1 MSHRKARSQLAA
13 AVAVVVVE
21 WAVAASVVATGAAT
35 ILSWVGNRYWTY
47 RHQRRSNAGHELG
60 LFLVVNVIGIVITLS
75 SGAQASAGSAAGA
88 PAGAGFD
95 TVVVEEGDSLWS
107 IAQSVSGGQDT
118 RDVVLDIVE
127 VNGLDRQV
135 VHPGQELAVP
145 GR

>member
-1 MSHRKARSQLAA
+1 MMVAGESAPRQWHSGKAQPFSAFDA
-13 AVAVVVVE
+13 KAEV
-21 WAVAASVVATGAAT
+21 
-35 ILSWVGNRYWTY
+35 
-47 RHQRRSNAGHELG
+47 LG
-60 LFLVVNVIGIVITLS
+60 LLDS
-75 SGAQASAGSAAGA
+75 AGA

>member
-1 MSHRKARSQLAA
+1 MSANTAPAPAPAA
-13 AVAVVVVE
+13 ATVL
-21 WAVAASVVATGAAT
+21 TPRG
-35 ILSWVGNRYWTY
+35 
-47 RHQRRSNAGHELG
+47 RRALRLARTLG
-60 LFLVVNVIGIVITLS
+60 LALCALVIGIVITLS

>member
-1 MSHRKARSQLAA
+1 MS
-13 AVAVVVVE
+13 
-21 WAVAASVVATGAAT
+21 AAT
-35 ILSWVGNRYWTY
+35 APVTARPTVLTPRG
-47 RHQRRSNAGHELG
+47 RRALRLARTLG
-60 LFLVVNVIGIVITLS
+60 LALCALAIGIVIALS
-75 SGAQASAGSAAGA
+75 SGAQASAGPAAGTL

-107 IAQSVSGGQDT
+107 IAAEVSGGADT